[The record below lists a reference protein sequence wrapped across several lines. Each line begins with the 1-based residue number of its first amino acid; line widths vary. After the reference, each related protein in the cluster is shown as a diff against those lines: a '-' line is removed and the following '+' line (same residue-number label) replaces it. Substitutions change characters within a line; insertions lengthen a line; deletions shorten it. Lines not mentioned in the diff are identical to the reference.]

1 MKKIFLLAVVIFIV
15 NISFAQFD
23 TNTMFNDTLRPFG
36 DGAYTFK
43 TICQDDSFYYVTGA
57 FYNNTIHNR
66 NQFIVIKYNKN
77 NQIIK
82 KTIYKDSISKINNY
96 PYNSTIV
103 KNDRIITCLQIVDT
117 ALVVKGMVIA
127 FDKHTLDTLWT
138 KIYPHPDTANIIT
151 NADKFSDITA
161 IKSTPDNNYI
171 LAGNYMRAGS
181 ARSYLMKID
190 SLGNVIWT
198 KVYSTISSLYDVE
211 VAPNGGY
218 MLIRKYWGA
227 YAVLTDSI
235 GNILWQKNINSF
247 YVNSTV
253 ADMTYAG
260 NNSFI
265 GIVKYVTN
273 NNTSNPDYG
282 LNIFK
287 INIQTQ
293 QLEWNKTYQL
303 YKSLECITL
312 HQAMG
317 VETLPDGSIIVSGT
331 LTKYGG
337 DRLGF
342 ILKLNSN
349 GDSLWTKTYHFGS
362 PIYDDSQLNDILLC
376 DDGGFMGVG
385 FFSSEWAN
393 VNDAAWMFK
402 TDSNGVVGWETPK
415 AKGKSGNIK
424 VWPNPAINY
433 VNIEFAEKLGQ
444 DAELKVYNTLGQVVL
459 RKLLNEGQKKISIEL
474 DDLNSGIYLFE
485 VLGDKKVLGVGKF
498 VVE

>member
-23 TNTMFNDTLRPFG
+23 TNTMFNVTLRPFG

-138 KIYPHPDTANIIT
+138 KIYPHPDTANIIS

-198 KVYSTISSLYDVE
+198 KAYDDVRNVFSVE
-211 VAPNGGY
+211 FALDGGY
-218 MLIRKYWGA
+218 AFINKFGGA
-227 YAVLTDSI
+227 NFVIADSL
-235 GNILWQKNINSF
+235 GNILWRKKANT
-247 YVNSTV
+247 YVGMATLG
-253 ADMTYAG
+253 DLKQTG
-260 NNSFI
+260 NNC
-265 GIVKYVTN
+265 YVVSTAYMYN
-273 NNTSNPDYG
+273 NDANNPLMGVNVY
-282 LNIFK
+282 K
-287 INIQTQ
+287 INAS
-293 QLEWNKTYQL
+293 NKQILWDKAYQL

-317 VETLPDGSIIVSGT
+317 VETMPNGSIIVSGT

-393 VNDAAWMFK
+393 INDAAWMFK
-402 TDSNGVVGWETPK
+402 TDSNGVVGWESSTPFS
-415 AKGKSGNIK
+415 AAELR
-424 VWPNPAINY
+424 VYPNPASNY
-433 VNIEFAEKLGQ
+433 TNIELTENLKNN
-444 DAELKVYNTLGQVVL
+444 AELKIYNSLGQLVL
-459 RKLLNEGQKKISIEL
+459 CKSLIKGKKQISIEL
-474 DDLNSGIYLFE
+474 DNLNPGIYLFE